1 MKEKATCDM
10 KNNQCCKDL
19 VFIVQLEKFINDNYE
34 GLGSAAEDGK
44 NEVEA
49 ARADLE
55 WTKNHKDEILAWLQ
69 NQQDGSGNIATNTIL
84 ITVAFI
90 ITLLHNTQIFNYIM

>member
-1 MKEKATCDM
+1 M
-10 KNNQCCKDL
+10 
-19 VFIVQLEKFINDNYE
+19 
-34 GLGSAAEDGK
+34 
-44 NEVEA
+44 EA

>member
-1 MKEKATCDM
+1 
-10 KNNQCCKDL
+10 
-19 VFIVQLEKFINDNYE
+19 
-34 GLGSAAEDGK
+34 
-44 NEVEA
+44 VEA